1 MLPNHKVK
9 RKCIK
14 NAFPSFVTQMKA
26 LAPINGG
33 LKHFDHPCARK
44 ILLCFLGFEFFSL
57 SNYVRICFE
66 IKVVSVMYIHF
77 VKLSQDNLKMMR
89 FVGFKVVT

>member
-9 RKCIK
+9 RKFIK

-33 LKHFDHPCARK
+33 LKHFYHPCAT
-44 ILLCFLGFEFFSL
+44 IIVLCFLNFEFFH
-57 SNYVRICFE
+57 YQ
-66 IKVVSVMYIHF
+66 VM
-77 VKLSQDNLKMMR
+77 
-89 FVGFKVVT
+89 

>member
-33 LKHFDHPCARK
+33 LKHFDHPCATIIR
-44 ILLCFLGFEFFSL
+44 LCFDFFH
-57 SNYVRICFE
+57 YQ
-66 IKVVSVMYIHF
+66 VM
-77 VKLSQDNLKMMR
+77 
-89 FVGFKVVT
+89 